1 MLSFFKKFYA
11 PWCSHCQAM
20 AETWKQLST
29 ELKGRADIRIGSVD
43 CTVVPEVCKNQGVT
57 GYPTL
62 TLFKNGAKYKD
73 YQNSRSLADLLSF
86 IKSNLG
92 HDDL

>member
-1 MLSFFKKFYA
+1 MKNNSKKFYA

-20 AETWKQLST
+20 AETWKQLGM
-29 ELKGRADIRIGSVD
+29 ELKGRVDIRIGSVD
-43 CTVVPEVCKNQGVT
+43 CTIVPEVCKNQGVN

-62 TLFKNGAKYKD
+62 ILFKNGAKYKD
-73 YQNSRSLADLLSF
+73 YQNSRSLADFLSF
-86 IKSNLG
+86 IQNNLG